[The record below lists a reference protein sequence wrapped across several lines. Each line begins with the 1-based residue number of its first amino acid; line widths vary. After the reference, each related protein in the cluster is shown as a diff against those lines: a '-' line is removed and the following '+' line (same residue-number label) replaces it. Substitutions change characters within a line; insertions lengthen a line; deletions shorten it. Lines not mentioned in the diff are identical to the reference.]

1 MTKDERNLILDA
13 LVAKPTRLMPLRYLY
28 GTVNMMATIAEQLD
42 ERTEPEYL
50 AIFRVGGGVYHQG
63 LATVRPDP
71 THIEGVLGG
80 TFHISL
86 N

>member
-13 LVAKPTRLMPLRYLY
+13 LVAKPTRLMHLRYLY

-80 TFHISL
+80 TFLISL